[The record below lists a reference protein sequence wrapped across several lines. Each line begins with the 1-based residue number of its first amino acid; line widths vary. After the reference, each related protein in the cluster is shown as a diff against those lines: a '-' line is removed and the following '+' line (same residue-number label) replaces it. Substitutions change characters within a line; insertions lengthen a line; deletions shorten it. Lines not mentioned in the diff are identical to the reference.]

1 MLHLQQFVLS
11 QSFKEM
17 GKKRIQKMGIK
28 SFRYIESKIG
38 DPLFRPQYY
47 TNQRFLFNE
56 YIVSQNQI

>member
-1 MLHLQQFVLS
+1 
-11 QSFKEM
+11 
-17 GKKRIQKMGIK
+17 MGIK

-56 YIVSQNQI
+56 YIVSQNIIDSKSFDLKYVRSFLV

>member
-38 DPLFRPQYY
+38 DPLFSAVLLHESKVFIQ
-47 TNQRFLFNE
+47 
-56 YIVSQNQI
+56 